1 MFAATSKQFSTIR
14 LMADEQSPPQPEI
27 EFKTEPPKENRTPG
41 PAIII
46 GFVFMAVVVG
56 LFILVSHKPQKPSTN
71 VPSAYAVHIQLQDV
85 KLSQAENFVG
95 GTVTYIEGQ
104 MANTG
109 GKTVTRA
116 TVEAVFKDSM
126 GQVVQQEELPLQ
138 VLERSGPYPQA
149 IDLQLSPLKPQQ
161 QREFRLTLSHVSSD
175 WNQQVPEFKVMSVET
190 H

>member
-1 MFAATSKQFSTIR
+1 
-14 LMADEQSPPQPEI
+14 MADEQNPLQPEI

-46 GFVFMAVVVG
+46 GFVFMAVMVG
-56 LFILVSHKPQKPSTN
+56 LFILVSHKPQKPGTN
-71 VPSAYAVHIQLQDV
+71 VPSAYAAHIQLQDV

-109 GKTVTRA
+109 DKTVTRA

-175 WNQQVPEFKVMSVET
+175 WNQQAPELKVMET
-190 H
+190 VTQ

>member
-56 LFILVSHKPQKPSTN
+56 LFILVSHKPQKPSTH

-95 GTVTYIEGQ
+95 GAVNYIESQ
-104 MANTG
+104 LANTG
-109 GKTVTRA
+109 DKNLNRA
-116 TVEAVFKDSM
+116 
-126 GQVVQQEELPLQ
+126 
-138 VLERSGPYPQA
+138 
-149 IDLQLSPLKPQQ
+149 
-161 QREFRLTLSHVSSD
+161 
-175 WNQQVPEFKVMSVET
+175 SVGASFNASI
-190 H
+190 